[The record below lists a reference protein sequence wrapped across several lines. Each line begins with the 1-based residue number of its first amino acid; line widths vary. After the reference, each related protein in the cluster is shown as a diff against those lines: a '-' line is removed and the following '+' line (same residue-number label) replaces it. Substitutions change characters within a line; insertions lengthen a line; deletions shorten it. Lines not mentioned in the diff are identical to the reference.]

1 MNLTNHLKSCIG
13 ENYEAQFDHVKK
25 ATANGGSCLPSLLI
39 LVTKSWRCLNELK
52 YLLRKLSFY
61 ICLLIV
67 HLFETCFIEG
77 IAKVFLPL

>member
-1 MNLTNHLKSCIG
+1 
-13 ENYEAQFDHVKK
+13 
-25 ATANGGSCLPSLLI
+25 